1 MRRKQPNRRGSKKK
15 RKKRKA
21 TPGSFKPGP
30 DPRRHKFTTSECRVG
45 YWVTMLGLT
54 PRTKSIAVRDW
65 VRMKVC
71 IHNRI
76 KNQNTEAHYE
86 ESDAEEET

>member
-1 MRRKQPNRRGSKKK
+1 MRRKQPKRRGSKKK

-21 TPGSFKPGP
+21 TPGSFRPGP
-30 DPRRHKFTTSECRVG
+30 DPRRHTFTTSECRVG

-54 PRTKSIAVRDW
+54 PKTRDPAVREW

-71 IHNRI
+71 IHNR
-76 KNQNTEAHYE
+76 KKGVYDGQEAE
-86 ESDAEEET
+86 D